1 MPVVNKTAAPASRNI
16 DIRGYGSRLKAGTTP
31 YDAAILAK
39 LITCANGKIDEYRFA
54 SSILRAKVLVM
65 IHVSPLSALDSI
77 TARLPSYDL
86 LTLLS
91 PDTPPTDWSALA
103 CERHIRL
110 AFHDIVE
117 PMPGFVAPDRDVMQA
132 ILDFGRNSEPQRA
145 LLIHCWAG
153 ISRSSAAAFA
163 IACDRNPGFE
173 HDIASELR
181 RRAPSATP
189 NRLMVRLADDLLR
202 RDGRMVEA
210 IDKIGRGAEA
220 REGKPYELPLRWPIG

>member
-1 MPVVNKTAAPASRNI
+1 
-16 DIRGYGSRLKAGTTP
+16 
-31 YDAAILAK
+31 
-39 LITCANGKIDEYRFA
+39 
-54 SSILRAKVLVM
+54 M
-65 IHVSPLSALDSI
+65 IHVSSLNALSRV
-77 TARLPSYDL
+77 TARLQNYDL

-91 PDTPPTDWSALA
+91 PDHPQEDWRALA
-103 CERHIRL
+103 CERHVRL

-117 PMPGFVAPDRDVMQA
+117 PMPGLTPPDRDLMQA
-132 ILDFGRNSEPQRA
+132 VIEFGRHAKPQRA

-173 HDIASELR
+173 RDIAIELR
-181 RRAPSATP
+181 RRSPSATP
-189 NRLMVRLADDLLR
+189 NRLMVRLADDLLQ

-220 REGKPYELPLRWPIG
+220 REGEPYELPLQWPIG